1 MIRLAFYGKGGVG
14 KSTIVS
20 NLSAA
25 FAGKGLKVL
34 QIGCDPKADS
44 TRLLRHGK
52 PLPSI
57 MDRVR
62 SGEAFG
68 LEDLVMEG
76 YGGVLCAEAGG
87 PLPGL
92 GCAGR
97 GIITALERLEQEG
110 VYDIYKPDIVF
121 FDVLGDVV
129 CGGFTMPMRKGYA
142 DHVCIVTSGENM
154 SIYAAANIAMAISN
168 FRNRGYA
175 DLAGLILN
183 RRDVPREEEKVKE
196 LCADLQTEIIGDIGR
211 SLLIPEAPGLQTSSG
226 RWRIPWRPDTGS
238 EGNKCLQSRTLPDK
252 RIFENSNQQR
262 NEQDSYRKRI
272 SRKQTE
278 QEQ

>member
-1 MIRLAFYGKGGVG
+1 
-14 KSTIVS
+14 
-20 NLSAA
+20 
-25 FAGKGLKVL
+25 
-34 QIGCDPKADS
+34 
-44 TRLLRHGK
+44 
-52 PLPSI
+52 

-211 SLLIPEAPGLQTSSG
+211 SLLIPEAEETG
-226 RWRIPWRPDTGS
+226 RILLEAEPDSRPAD
-238 EGNKCLQSRTLPDK
+238 QFRTLADTLAA
-252 RIFENSNQQR
+252 RYGI
-262 NEQDSYRKRI
+262 
-272 SRKQTE
+272 
-278 QEQ
+278 

>member
-211 SLLIPEAPGLQTSSG
+211 SLLIPEAEETG
-226 RWRIPWRPDTGS
+226 RILLEAEPDSRPADQ
-238 EGNKCLQSRTLPDK
+238 LRTLADTLAA
-252 RIFENSNQQR
+252 RYGI
-262 NEQDSYRKRI
+262 
-272 SRKQTE
+272 
-278 QEQ
+278 

>member
-142 DHVCIVTSGENM
+142 VHVCIVTSGENM

-211 SLLIPEAPGLQTSSG
+211 SLLIPEAEETG
-226 RWRIPWRPDTGS
+226 RILLEAEPDSRPAD
-238 EGNKCLQSRTLPDK
+238 QFRTLADTLAA
-252 RIFENSNQQR
+252 RYGI
-262 NEQDSYRKRI
+262 
-272 SRKQTE
+272 
-278 QEQ
+278 

>member
-211 SLLIPEAPGLQTSSG
+211 SLLIPEAEETG
-226 RWRIPWRPDTGS
+226 RILLEAEPDSRPAD
-238 EGNKCLQSRTLPDK
+238 Q
-252 RIFENSNQQR
+252 
-262 NEQDSYRKRI
+262 YRALADALAARYGI
-272 SRKQTE
+272 
-278 QEQ
+278 

>member
-211 SLLIPEAPGLQTSSG
+211 SLLIPEAEETG
-226 RWRIPWRPDTGS
+226 RILLEAEPDSRPADQFRALADALTARYG
-238 EGNKCLQSRTLPDK
+238 
-252 RIFENSNQQR
+252 I
-262 NEQDSYRKRI
+262 
-272 SRKQTE
+272 
-278 QEQ
+278 

>member
-211 SLLIPEAPGLQTSSG
+211 SLLIPEAEETG
-226 RWRIPWRPDTGS
+226 RILLEAEPDSRPADQFRALADALAAKYG
-238 EGNKCLQSRTLPDK
+238 
-252 RIFENSNQQR
+252 I
-262 NEQDSYRKRI
+262 
-272 SRKQTE
+272 
-278 QEQ
+278 

>member
-196 LCADLQTEIIGDIGR
+196 LCVDLQTEIIGDIGR
-211 SLLIPEAPGLQTSSG
+211 SLLIPEAEETG
-226 RWRIPWRPDTGS
+226 RILLEAEPDSRPAD
-238 EGNKCLQSRTLPDK
+238 QFRTLADTLAA
-252 RIFENSNQQR
+252 RYGI
-262 NEQDSYRKRI
+262 
-272 SRKQTE
+272 
-278 QEQ
+278 

>member
-1 MIRLAFYGKGGVG
+1 MISLAFYGKGGVG

-211 SLLIPEAPGLQTSSG
+211 SLLIPEAEETG
-226 RWRIPWRPDTGS
+226 RILLEAEPDSRPAD
-238 EGNKCLQSRTLPDK
+238 QFRTLADTLAA
-252 RIFENSNQQR
+252 RYGI
-262 NEQDSYRKRI
+262 
-272 SRKQTE
+272 
-278 QEQ
+278 

>member
-121 FDVLGDVV
+121 FDVLGDVI

-211 SLLIPEAPGLQTSSG
+211 SLLIPEAEETG
-226 RWRIPWRPDTGS
+226 RILLEAEPDSRPAD
-238 EGNKCLQSRTLPDK
+238 QFRTLADTLAA
-252 RIFENSNQQR
+252 RYGI
-262 NEQDSYRKRI
+262 
-272 SRKQTE
+272 
-278 QEQ
+278 

>member
-211 SLLIPEAPGLQTSSG
+211 SLLIPEAEETGKILLEAEPDS
-226 RWRIPWRPDTGS
+226 RPADQFRALADALTARY
-238 EGNKCLQSRTLPDK
+238 E
-252 RIFENSNQQR
+252 I
-262 NEQDSYRKRI
+262 
-272 SRKQTE
+272 
-278 QEQ
+278 

>member
-211 SLLIPEAPGLQTSSG
+211 SLLIPEAEETGKILLEAEPDS
-226 RWRIPWRPDTGS
+226 RPAEQFRALADTLAARYG
-238 EGNKCLQSRTLPDK
+238 
-252 RIFENSNQQR
+252 I
-262 NEQDSYRKRI
+262 
-272 SRKQTE
+272 
-278 QEQ
+278 

>member
-76 YGGVLCAEAGG
+76 DGGVLCAEAGG

-211 SLLIPEAPGLQTSSG
+211 SLLIPEAEETGKILLEAEPDS
-226 RWRIPWRPDTGS
+226 RPAD
-238 EGNKCLQSRTLPDK
+238 QFRTLADTLAA
-252 RIFENSNQQR
+252 RYGI
-262 NEQDSYRKRI
+262 
-272 SRKQTE
+272 
-278 QEQ
+278 

>member
-211 SLLIPEAPGLQTSSG
+211 SLLIPEAEATG
-226 RWRIPWRPDTGS
+226 RILLEAEPDSRPA
-238 EGNKCLQSRTLPDK
+238 
-252 RIFENSNQQR
+252 
-262 NEQDSYRKRI
+262 EQFRALADALAARYGIEK
-272 SRKQTE
+272 
-278 QEQ
+278 

>member
-196 LCADLQTEIIGDIGR
+196 LCVDLQTEIIGDIGR
-211 SLLIPEAPGLQTSSG
+211 SLMIPEAEETG
-226 RWRIPWRPDTGS
+226 RILLEAEPDS
-238 EGNKCLQSRTLPDK
+238 QPADQFRALADTLAA
-252 RIFENSNQQR
+252 RYGI
-262 NEQDSYRKRI
+262 
-272 SRKQTE
+272 
-278 QEQ
+278 

>member
-211 SLLIPEAPGLQTSSG
+211 SLLIPEAEETG
-226 RWRIPWRPDTGS
+226 RILLEAEPDSRPADQFRALADTLAARYG
-238 EGNKCLQSRTLPDK
+238 
-252 RIFENSNQQR
+252 I
-262 NEQDSYRKRI
+262 
-272 SRKQTE
+272 
-278 QEQ
+278 

>member
-211 SLLIPEAPGLQTSSG
+211 SLLIPEAEETGKILLEAEPDS
-226 RWRIPWRPDTGS
+226 RPADQFRALADALTARYG
-238 EGNKCLQSRTLPDK
+238 
-252 RIFENSNQQR
+252 I
-262 NEQDSYRKRI
+262 
-272 SRKQTE
+272 
-278 QEQ
+278 

>member
-110 VYDIYKPDIVF
+110 VYDISKPDIVF

-211 SLLIPEAPGLQTSSG
+211 SLLIPEAEETG
-226 RWRIPWRPDTGS
+226 RILLEAEPDSRPAD
-238 EGNKCLQSRTLPDK
+238 QFRTLADTLAA
-252 RIFENSNQQR
+252 RYGI
-262 NEQDSYRKRI
+262 
-272 SRKQTE
+272 
-278 QEQ
+278 

>member
-211 SLLIPEAPGLQTSSG
+211 SLLIPEAEETG
-226 RWRIPWRPDTGS
+226 RILLEAEPDSRPAD
-238 EGNKCLQSRTLPDK
+238 QFRTLADTLAA
-252 RIFENSNQQR
+252 RYGI
-262 NEQDSYRKRI
+262 
-272 SRKQTE
+272 
-278 QEQ
+278 

>member
-196 LCADLQTEIIGDIGR
+196 LCVDLQTEIIGDIGR
-211 SLLIPEAPGLQTSSG
+211 SLMIPEAEETG
-226 RWRIPWRPDTGS
+226 RILLEAEPDSQPADQFRALADALAARYG
-238 EGNKCLQSRTLPDK
+238 
-252 RIFENSNQQR
+252 I
-262 NEQDSYRKRI
+262 
-272 SRKQTE
+272 
-278 QEQ
+278 

>member
-168 FRNRGYA
+168 FRSRGYA

-211 SLLIPEAPGLQTSSG
+211 SLLIPEAEETG
-226 RWRIPWRPDTGS
+226 RILLEAEPDSRPAD
-238 EGNKCLQSRTLPDK
+238 QFRTLADTLAA
-252 RIFENSNQQR
+252 RYGI
-262 NEQDSYRKRI
+262 
-272 SRKQTE
+272 
-278 QEQ
+278 

>member
-14 KSTIVS
+14 KSTVVS

-211 SLLIPEAPGLQTSSG
+211 SLLIPEAEETGKILLEAEPDS
-226 RWRIPWRPDTGS
+226 RPAD
-238 EGNKCLQSRTLPDK
+238 QFRTLADTLAA
-252 RIFENSNQQR
+252 RYGI
-262 NEQDSYRKRI
+262 
-272 SRKQTE
+272 
-278 QEQ
+278 

>member
-211 SLLIPEAPGLQTSSG
+211 SLLIPEAEETG
-226 RWRIPWRPDTGS
+226 RILLEAEPDSRPA
-238 EGNKCLQSRTLPDK
+238 
-252 RIFENSNQQR
+252 
-262 NEQDSYRKRI
+262 EQFRALADALAAKYGI
-272 SRKQTE
+272 
-278 QEQ
+278 

>member
-211 SLLIPEAPGLQTSSG
+211 SLLIPEAEETG
-226 RWRIPWRPDTGS
+226 RILLEAEPDSRPADQFRALADALAARYG
-238 EGNKCLQSRTLPDK
+238 
-252 RIFENSNQQR
+252 I
-262 NEQDSYRKRI
+262 
-272 SRKQTE
+272 
-278 QEQ
+278 

>member
-211 SLLIPEAPGLQTSSG
+211 SLLIPEAEETGKILLEAEPDS
-226 RWRIPWRPDTGS
+226 RPAD
-238 EGNKCLQSRTLPDK
+238 QFRTLADTLAA
-252 RIFENSNQQR
+252 RYGI
-262 NEQDSYRKRI
+262 
-272 SRKQTE
+272 
-278 QEQ
+278 

>member
-20 NLSAA
+20 NLSTA

-175 DLAGLILN
+175 NLAGLILN

-211 SLLIPEAPGLQTSSG
+211 SLLIPEAEETG
-226 RWRIPWRPDTGS
+226 RILLEAEPDSRPADQFRALADALTARYEILIQKRRI
-238 EGNKCLQSRTLPDK
+238 
-252 RIFENSNQQR
+252 I
-262 NEQDSYRKRI
+262 
-272 SRKQTE
+272 
-278 QEQ
+278 

>member
-211 SLLIPEAPGLQTSSG
+211 SLLIPEAEETG
-226 RWRIPWRPDTGS
+226 RILLEAEPDS
-238 EGNKCLQSRTLPDK
+238 QPADQFRALADTLAA
-252 RIFENSNQQR
+252 RYGI
-262 NEQDSYRKRI
+262 
-272 SRKQTE
+272 
-278 QEQ
+278 

>member
-211 SLLIPEAPGLQTSSG
+211 SLLIPEAEETG
-226 RWRIPWRPDTGS
+226 RILLEAEPDSRPADQFRALADALTARY
-238 EGNKCLQSRTLPDK
+238 E
-252 RIFENSNQQR
+252 I
-262 NEQDSYRKRI
+262 
-272 SRKQTE
+272 
-278 QEQ
+278 

>member
-14 KSTIVS
+14 KSTVVS

-211 SLLIPEAPGLQTSSG
+211 SLLIPEAEETGKILLEAEPDS
-226 RWRIPWRPDTGS
+226 RPADQFRALADTLAARYG
-238 EGNKCLQSRTLPDK
+238 
-252 RIFENSNQQR
+252 I
-262 NEQDSYRKRI
+262 
-272 SRKQTE
+272 
-278 QEQ
+278 

>member
-211 SLLIPEAPGLQTSSG
+211 SLLIPEAEETGKILLEAEPDS
-226 RWRIPWRPDTGS
+226 RPAD
-238 EGNKCLQSRTLPDK
+238 Q
-252 RIFENSNQQR
+252 
-262 NEQDSYRKRI
+262 YRALADALAARYGI
-272 SRKQTE
+272 
-278 QEQ
+278 

>member
-1 MIRLAFYGKGGVG
+1 MIRLAFYGKGG
-14 KSTIVS
+14 

-68 LEDLVMEG
+68 LDDLVMEG

-129 CGGFTMPMRKGYA
+129 CGGFTMPMRMGYA

-211 SLLIPEAPGLQTSSG
+211 SLLIPEAEETGKILLEAEPDS
-226 RWRIPWRPDTGS
+226 RPAD
-238 EGNKCLQSRTLPDK
+238 QFRTLADTLAA
-252 RIFENSNQQR
+252 RYGI
-262 NEQDSYRKRI
+262 
-272 SRKQTE
+272 
-278 QEQ
+278 

>member
-25 FAGKGLKVL
+25 FAEKGLKVL

-211 SLLIPEAPGLQTSSG
+211 SLLIPEAEETE
-226 RWRIPWRPDTGS
+226 RILLEAEPDS
-238 EGNKCLQSRTLPDK
+238 QPADQFRALADTLAV
-252 RIFENSNQQR
+252 RYGI
-262 NEQDSYRKRI
+262 
-272 SRKQTE
+272 
-278 QEQ
+278 